1 MQKKLSK
8 TGVFRERKD
17 CVLRV
22 RVSKRV
28 KEQFEEL
35 AKCKGRTVSE
45 LLRRMI
51 YEKLRKE
58 RKENVLHSE

>member
-1 MQKKLSK
+1 MSK
-8 TGVFRERKD
+8 AGVFRERKD

-22 RVSKRV
+22 RVSRRV

-35 AKCKGRTVSE
+35 AKRKGRTVSE

-51 YEKLRKE
+51 YETLRKE
-58 RKENVLHSE
+58 RKENVLRF

>member
-1 MQKKLSK
+1 MKGKA
-8 TGVFRERKD
+8 GVFREPKD
-17 CVLRV
+17 CVIRV
-22 RVSKRV
+22 RVSKAM

-35 AKCKGRTVSE
+35 AKRKGRTVSE

-58 RKENVLHSE
+58 RKENVLRSEQ

>member
-1 MQKKLSK
+1 MVSK
-8 TGVFRERKD
+8 AGVFHERKD
-17 CVLRV
+17 CVIRV

-35 AKCKGRTVSE
+35 AKRKGRTVSE

-58 RKENVLHSE
+58 RKENVLRSEQ

>member
-1 MQKKLSK
+1 MSK
-8 TGVFRERKD
+8 AGVFRERKD

-22 RVSKRV
+22 RVTKRV
-28 KEQFEEL
+28 KQQFEEL

-51 YEKLRKE
+51 YETLRKE
-58 RKENVLHSE
+58 RKDNVLRF